1 MNMPTKQKGTK
12 RAEDETAKKSSDSR
26 RSEPHMQQSRL
37 NTKKNTRKYTLGY
50 TFKIRVEKPRLHV

>member
-37 NTKKNTRKYTLGY
+37 NTTETHVNTHLVTLS
-50 TFKIRVEKPRLHV
+50 R